1 MDIVS
6 DGIGIFLKIP
16 NGEGGNGC
24 NSHKEQEM
32 NAAAPRIFSLL
43 SSTETSRAMGNE
55 YRTASYGRVLFA
67 RESGFGE
74 LSAFLTARPW
84 SRVSQ
89 V

>member
-43 SSTETSRAMGNE
+43 SSTET
-55 YRTASYGRVLFA
+55 L
-67 RESGFGE
+67 
-74 LSAFLTARPW
+74 
-84 SRVSQ
+84 
-89 V
+89 